1 MMIATAASRVMMM
14 LSADDL
20 GVIKSPT
27 ARGAS
32 GGMMT
37 AIVTGGTEITV
48 ARAGGISTGATEIT
62 TAVPFMGAR
71 LIVIAVALSIV
82 IAVALS
88 IVMAVRATEPGA
100 TGTGVE
106 ITFARDGMIGITT
119 VATVAMTEADWTTKM
134 IAGHREFRRLQTNR
148 TVRQDAV
155 LRWRPARSPI
165 TYGCTR

>member
-1 MMIATAASRVMMM
+1 MMITIAASLVMLM
-14 LSADDL
+14 LSADEL

-48 ARAGGISTGATEIT
+48 ARAGGISTGGTEIT
-62 TAVPFMGAR
+62 TAVPFMGAL

-82 IAVALS
+82 T
-88 IVMAVRATEPGA
+88 AVRATEPGA
-100 TGTGVE
+100 TGTSVE

-134 IAGHREFRRLQTNR
+134 IAGHRSFRRLQANR
-148 TVRQDAV
+148 TVRRDAV

>member
-1 MMIATAASRVMMM
+1 MMITTAASLVMLM
-14 LSADDL
+14 LSADEL

-48 ARAGGISTGATEIT
+48 ARAGGISTGGTEIT
-62 TAVPFMGAR
+62 TAVPFMGAL

-82 IAVALS
+82 T
-88 IVMAVRATEPGA
+88 AVRATEPGA
-100 TGTGVE
+100 TGTSVE

-134 IAGHREFRRLQTNR
+134 IAGHRQFRRLQTNR

>member
-1 MMIATAASRVMMM
+1 MRRSRFTEALTRPKSAGLRSSLRQAALAASLWISMMIATAASRVMMM

-62 TAVPFMGAR
+62 TAVPLMGAR
-71 LIVIAVALSIV
+71 LIVIAVALLIV
-82 IAVALS
+82 T
-88 IVMAVRATEPGA
+88 AVRATEPGA

-134 IAGHREFRRLQTNR
+134 IAGHR
-148 TVRQDAV
+148 
-155 LRWRPARSPI
+155 
-165 TYGCTR
+165 

>member
-1 MMIATAASRVMMM
+1 MMITIAASLVMLM
-14 LSADDL
+14 LSADEL

-48 ARAGGISTGATEIT
+48 ARAGGISTGGTEIT
-62 TAVPFMGAR
+62 TAVPFMGAL

-82 IAVALS
+82 T
-88 IVMAVRATEPGA
+88 AVRATEPGA
-100 TGTGVE
+100 TGTSVE

-134 IAGHREFRRLQTNR
+134 IAGHR
-148 TVRQDAV
+148 
-155 LRWRPARSPI
+155 
-165 TYGCTR
+165 

>member
-1 MMIATAASRVMMM
+1 MMITTAASLVMLM
-14 LSADDL
+14 LSADEL

-62 TAVPFMGAR
+62 TAVPLMGAL
-71 LIVIAVALSIV
+71 LIVIAVALLIV
-82 IAVALS
+82 T
-88 IVMAVRATEPGA
+88 AVRATEPGA

-134 IAGHREFRRLQTNR
+134 IAGHR
-148 TVRQDAV
+148 
-155 LRWRPARSPI
+155 
-165 TYGCTR
+165 